1 MFMDMVRLLWR
12 LQKPDE
18 DFTLK
23 HQGTGELWKVLE
35 QESDYPKKKKSL
47 ALLKWCFDSSTERG

>member
-35 QESDYPKKKKSL
+35 QESDYPKKNKILSFVKVV
-47 ALLKWCFDSSTERG
+47 F